1 MLQCNVHFYFETIN
15 SALGL
20 LYSSTQ
26 LSTAQN
32 DLITVQTNH
41 ATKRNETN
49 FSVARCG
56 PREHPNVWSCDPAY
70 SDSGMFRKVH
80 MAVWPHVEW
89 SKNVRYHSKQ
99 TCSKN
104 FEQILSHNINIAG
117 EYLWVT
123 LTWIHQVAKKQI
135 HKIFAETYK
144 EHDPCHTSVVNNEGI
159 NQTSKLNAV
168 RCSTV

>member
-56 PREHPNVWSCDPAY
+56 PREHPNVWSCDPAN
-70 SDSGMFRKVH
+70 SNSEMFRKVH

-104 FEQILSHNINIAG
+104 FEQILSQHKYCRGVPMSNSDMDTSGCQKTNTQDICWNIQR
-117 EYLWVT
+117 
-123 LTWIHQVAKKQI
+123 TW
-135 HKIFAETYK
+135 
-144 EHDPCHTSVVNNEGI
+144 SV
-159 NQTSKLNAV
+159 SYF
-168 RCSTV
+168 CC